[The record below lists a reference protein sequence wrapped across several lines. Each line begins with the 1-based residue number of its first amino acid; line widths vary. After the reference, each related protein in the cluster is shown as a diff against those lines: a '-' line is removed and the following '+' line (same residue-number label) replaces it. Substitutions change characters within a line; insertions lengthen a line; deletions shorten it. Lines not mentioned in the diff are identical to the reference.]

1 MSRRKSQRHFIALP
15 AFIFGNDA
23 DGKWFRDPVCTLDVS
38 ATGARI
44 SNFHRKV
51 NIGQEL
57 ALDYK
62 KHKVRFRVAWV
73 GQDGGNRAGQIGLHA
88 IDPMN
93 RIADL
98 EGLFGGT
105 WVDTFKLALADAAK
119 ASS

>member
-23 DGKWFRDPVCTLDVS
+23 EGKWFRDPICTLDVS
-38 ATGARI
+38 AQGARI

-51 NIGQEL
+51 TVGQEL
-57 ALDYK
+57 SLDYK

-73 GQDGGNRAGQIGLHA
+73 GQDGGSRAGQIGLEA
-88 IDPMN
+88 IDPLN

-98 EGLFGGT
+98 EGLFSGT
-105 WVDTFKLALADAAK
+105 YVDTFKLSLAGAAK
-119 ASS
+119 GSS